1 VKRALL
7 ILVAACG
14 DNQIPARPDAVM
26 TDAAIGCTVTLTGN
40 LAETSTTMAA
50 CPTLGAGT
58 LAFSI
63 ASQKIGEPLGV
74 QIYLGPSAIAGMYS
88 SETIA
93 TWSAVGLRAV
103 APAGA
108 CIYLAGSSAVPSGN
122 FTLTLDSI
130 DPPAG
135 SLAMTLFVLA
145 RTTDQ
150 GVQTDCGAGSTEE
163 LRVAF

>member
-1 VKRALL
+1 VKRA
-7 ILVAACG
+7 IFVLVAACG
-14 DNQIPARPDAVM
+14 DNQIPARPDAV
-26 TDAAIGCTVTLTGN
+26 TIDAAIGCAVTLSGN

-50 CPTLGAGT
+50 CPTLAAGT

-74 QIYLGPSAIAGMYS
+74 QIYLGPSPLAGMYS
-88 SETIA
+88 SETVA

-103 APAGA
+103 APSGA
-108 CIYLAGSSAVPSGN
+108 CIYLAGSTSVPSGD
-122 FTLTLDSI
+122 FTLTLDSV

-163 LRVAF
+163 LRVTF

>member
-1 VKRALL
+1 VTRAIL
-7 ILVAACG
+7 ILLAACG
-14 DNQIPARPDAVM
+14 DNQIPARPDGV
-26 TDAAIGCTVTLTGN
+26 TIDAAVGCTVMLSGN
-40 LAETSTTMAA
+40 LVETSTTMAA

-63 ASQKIGEPLGV
+63 ASQEIGEPLGV
-74 QIYLGPSAIAGMYS
+74 QIYLGPSAVAGMYS

-103 APAGA
+103 APSGA
-108 CIYLAGSSAVPSGN
+108 CVYLAGATAVPSGN

-130 DPPAG
+130 DPLAG
-135 SLAMTLFVLA
+135 SLAMTLYVLA

-150 GVQTDCGAGSTEE
+150 GVQTDCGAGSTED
-163 LRVAF
+163 LRVTF

>member
-1 VKRALL
+1 MKRAIL
-7 ILVAACG
+7 ILLGACG
-14 DNQIPARPDAVM
+14 DNQLPARPDAV
-26 TDAAIGCTVTLTGN
+26 TSDAAIGCTVRLSGN
-40 LAETSTTMAA
+40 LTETSTTMAA
-50 CPTLGAGT
+50 CPTLGSGT

-63 ASQKIGEPLGV
+63 ASKKIGEPLGV
-74 QIYLGPSAIAGMYS
+74 QIYLGSSAVAGMYS

-103 APAGA
+103 APSGA
-108 CIYLAGSSAVPSGN
+108 CIYLAGATAVPSGN
-122 FTLTLDSI
+122 FTLALDAI

-150 GVQTDCGAGSTEE
+150 GMQSDCGAGSTED
-163 LRVAF
+163 LRVTF